1 MFSIFATVLFVL
13 TFVNRFN
20 SLDRDGVME
29 HYIGFQKQNQK
40 WVLNMAGKYAV
51 FFYFHLSSELAPL
64 VLACYS
70 ENLFWV
76 ALKAMS

>member
-51 FFYFHLSSELAPL
+51 FF
-64 VLACYS
+64 
-70 ENLFWV
+70 LFSFI
-76 ALKAMS
+76 K